1 MRFTVVSLVGIGT
14 SNPSGKLQ
22 VAGDEVRIGDAGTL
36 NYASADG
43 DLYVEDALEVD
54 GNAYLTT
61 LFLGG
66 TQVTST
72 AAELNYLDGTTV
84 TSGGITFGNGTYMTQ
99 DTPNFFWADSTN
111 RLGIGTSNP
120 SYKLDVVSSDTTAAL
135 SLTADSVTT
144 GTAALISVDGLTQ
157 GTGLSIAST
166 STALSTGKLLSL
178 DWSPTGSTEIYA
190 TGDLFSINIGQY
202 GNVGNLFKLTD
213 NGSNLFSVSQSA
225 ITSGVPHSFTATGDV
240 SIAYDLVFTNQTAST
255 IDTYG
260 PLTIQAGE
268 SFENNNLTLKTFGTG
283 DLIFDNDGATTVILT
298 DDGKVGIGTA
308 TPSYALQLSTDSAAK
323 PTSNTWT
330 IASDVRLKKEIL
342 AFDDG
347 LDVLKQINPVSYKLN
362 GLADLPMDAA
372 GIGIIAQD
380 MIGAAP
386 YTIKTFT
393 AKLNPGDTEETQLYA
408 FDSSAL
414 TFVTIN
420 AVKELDLKLS
430 GLDIQLLT
438 NSGVDSSQAA
448 DIQRLKDTTVTSL
461 NSLQTGVDTL
471 NSQVLGLNTEI
482 SALKGQLAAINELLG
497 TQNQGEASQSSES
510 TQSTAF
516 VPEALDSDDSG
527 TNAVDWVDSE
537 DWDASPWFCVPN
549 SSFIAAS
556 WPLSTE
562 ISVFKPKTW
571 LFRVSTPVWRL
582 FNEVTVVS
590 F

>member
-99 DTPNFFWADSTN
+99 DVPNFFWADSTN

-120 SYKLDVVSSDTTAAL
+120 SYKLDVVSSDTTGAL

-283 DLIFDNDGATTVILT
+283 DLIFDNDGATTLSLA

-471 NSQVLGLNTEI
+471 NTQVSE
-482 SALKGQLAAINELLG
+482 LKGQLAAINELLG

-516 VPEALDSDDSG
+516 VPESSQSSASALS
-527 TNAVDWVDSE
+527 
-537 DWDASPWFCVPN
+537 SPTV
-549 SSFIAAS
+549 
-556 WPLSTE
+556 LSTPTEVLAE
-562 ISVFKPKTW
+562 IYKIVDEFK
-571 LFRVSTPVWRL
+571 
-582 FNEVTVVS
+582 
-590 F
+590 